1 MKRDSITSCLS
12 FPTIFY
18 FTMSPSEVADY
29 MHRLVLDLRTRLEA
43 ASINATSAERWLIR
57 FTVISVRRFFSLF
70 FAFC

>member
-1 MKRDSITSCLS
+1 
-12 FPTIFY
+12 
-18 FTMSPSEVADY
+18 MSPSEVADY